1 MSDAPPP
8 PVPQAADL
16 RGLPFMPLDV
26 VRLMDSDLFALS
38 TGDEFKAAVAL
49 WCKSWTQLPAGSLP
63 NDDRVLAHLS
73 GAGNRWRK
81 VKGMALRGFI
91 LCSDG
96 RLYHPVVCEKAA
108 EAWTMRQRQ
117 RERSARGNDIR
128 WGRGKSSPSDPCGD
142 ADSDPPRDPRKQSS
156 GDRKG
161 QGQGQGSSSDANASG
176 GLTPPAEEDPV
187 QQIFDRG
194 LAIVGPKHRA
204 LLGKLRKECGDIAV
218 LGAISECETEC
229 PSDPVPYLIAAAE
242 RRKSRGKPH
251 EMTPFGAPGFA

>member
-1 MSDAPPP
+1 MM
-8 PVPQAADL
+8 PVEADL
-16 RGLPFMPLDV
+16 RGLQFMPLDV

-73 GAGNRWRK
+73 GSGPRWRK
-81 VKGMALRGFI
+81 VREMALRGFI

-96 RLYHPVVCEKAA
+96 RLYHPVVCEKAT
-108 EAWTMRQRQ
+108 EAWAMRVRQ
-117 RERSARGNDIR
+117 RERSVKGNKVR
-128 WGRGKSSPSDPCGD
+128 WGGSRSSPGDPRGDPSGD
-142 ADSDPPRDPRKQSS
+142 AQRDPRQHSP

-161 QGQGQGSSSDANASG
+161 QGQGQGQYSEPNGSG
-176 GLTPPAEEDPV
+176 GKPPSDDPV

-194 LAIVGPKHRA
+194 LAIVGDKHRS
-204 LLGKLRKECGDIAV
+204 LLGKLRRSCGDIAV
-218 LGAISECETEC
+218 LGAIAECESQC

-242 RRKSRGKPH
+242 RRKPNGSRTNDG
-251 EMTPFGAPGFA
+251 FGAPGFA